1 MANSYKE
8 LLVQR
13 NALDEQI
20 AQARKAELASA
31 VSQVQEL
38 VKQFDLK
45 AEDIFPR
52 MRRGASR
59 LKGGTV
65 AAKYRDT
72 ATGSTWTGRGKP
84 PAWIKDKERSQFLI
98 KE

>member
-8 LLVQR
+8 LLEQR

-20 AQARKAELASA
+20 AEARKSELASA
-31 VSQVQEL
+31 VSQVHEL

-52 MRRGASR
+52 IRKGVSR

-65 AAKYRDT
+65 APKYRDT

-84 PAWIKDKERSQFLI
+84 PVWIKDKDRSLFLI
-98 KE
+98 KG